1 MHSLQSAFGL
11 LVFVAIAWAISEN
24 RRAASVRVAVAG
36 IAAQL
41 ILAALLLKLP
51 PLATALAALNGL
63 VLTLQQATDA
73 GTSFVFG
80 YLGGGPL
87 PFEEAQ
93 PGASFVLAFR
103 ALPLIIVVSALTA
116 LLTYWRILP
125 WIVRGFA
132 LGLEKIL
139 GVGGAVGLG
148 TAANVFV
155 GMVEAP
161 LFIRPYLAALSRSEL
176 FVIMVS
182 GMATI
187 AGTVLVLYATIIG
200 PVIPN
205 AVGHLLTASL
215 ISAPAAITVA
225 LLMVPHT
232 VASTAGSIVPD
243 RGAESTIDAI
253 TRGTRSGL
261 ELFLNVMAMLLVL
274 VALVFL
280 ANAVLALLPELGG
293 QPVSLERLLGYVMA
307 PACWLMGVPWSEAL
321 AAGALMGVKTILNEF
336 LAYLQLAALPA
347 GALSERSELIMM
359 CGFANRQPMRCAG
372 SRISA
377 ASAFLSVACR
387 PWSRSAATRC
397 CSWACGRLSPAPSP
411 PVAPAPSWVFCCR
424 EGSVPIEVF
433 GRESSV
439 GRSCVPWRCYLLSLR
454 SAPIT
459 RVGRFG

>member
-1 MHSLQSAFGL
+1 MTHSLQSAFGL
-11 LVFVAIAWAISEN
+11 LVLVAIAWAISEN
-24 RRAASVRVAVAG
+24 RRAASARVAVVG
-36 IAAQL
+36 IAVQL

-51 PLATALAALNGL
+51 PLANALGALNGL
-63 VLTLQQATDA
+63 VLTLQEATDA

-87 PFEEAQ
+87 PFEETQ

-116 LLTYWRILP
+116 VLTYWRILP

-132 LGLEKIL
+132 LGLEKTM

-148 TAANVFV
+148 VAANIFV

-176 FVIMVS
+176 FVTMVS

-215 ISAPAAITVA
+215 ISAPAAITIA
-225 LLMVPHT
+225 LLMIPHT
-232 VASTAGSIVPD
+232 TASTAGELVPD
-243 RGAESTIDAI
+243 RGAESTMDAV

-261 ELFLNVMAMLLVL
+261 DLFLVVTAMLMVL

-280 ANAVLALLPELGG
+280 GNAVLALLPEVGG
-293 QPVSLERLLGYVMA
+293 QAMSLERLLGYVMA
-307 PACWLMGVPWSEAL
+307 PVCWLMGVPWSEAST
-321 AAGALMGVKTILNEF
+321 AGSLMGVKTVLNEF

-347 GALSERSELIMM
+347 GALTERSELIMTYAL
-359 CGFANRQPMRCAG
+359 CGFANFGSLGILIGGLSTMVPERRDEIVQLGVRSIIAG
-372 SRISA
+372 T
-377 ASAFLSVACR
+377 L
-387 PWSRSAATRC
+387 ATC
-397 CSWACGRLSPAPSP
+397 CTGA
-411 PVAPAPSWVFCCR
+411 V
-424 EGSVPIEVF
+424 
-433 GRESSV
+433 V
-439 GRSCVPWRCYLLSLR
+439 GILL
-454 SAPIT
+454 P
-459 RVGRFG
+459 

>member
-1 MHSLQSAFGL
+1 MQSLQSAFGL
-11 LVFVAIAWAISEN
+11 LVFVAIAWALSEN
-24 RRAASVRVAVAG
+24 RRAASARVAIAG
-36 IAAQL
+36 VAAQL

-51 PLATALAALNGL
+51 PLESALSALNAL
-63 VLTLQQATDA
+63 VFMVQEAAEA

-87 PFEEAQ
+87 PFEETQ
-93 PGASFVLAFR
+93 PGASFVLALR

-116 LLTYWRILP
+116 VLTYWRVLG

-132 LGLEKIL
+132 RLLEKFL

-205 AVGHLLTASL
+205 AVGNLLTASL
-215 ISAPAAITVA
+215 ISAPAAITIA
-225 LLMVPHT
+225 LLMIPRT
-232 VASTAGSIVPD
+232 GPSTAGELVPD
-243 RGAESTIDAI
+243 RGANSTMDAI

-261 ELFLNVMAMLLVL
+261 ELFLMVTAMLLVL

-280 ANAVLALLPELGG
+280 VNAVLTLLPDVGG
-293 QPVSLERLLGYVMA
+293 QPISLQRLLGYAMA
-307 PACWLMGVPWSEAL
+307 PVCWLMGVPWSEAMT
-321 AAGALMGVKTILNEF
+321 AGALMGIKTVLNEF
-336 LAYLQLAALPA
+336 LAYLQLAALPD
-347 GALSERSELIMM
+347 GALSDRSALIMTYAM
-359 CGFANRQPMRCAG
+359 CGFANFGSLGILIGGLSTMVPERRDEIVQLGLRSILAG
-372 SRISA
+372 T
-377 ASAFLSVACR
+377 L
-387 PWSRSAATRC
+387 AT
-397 CSWACGRLSPAPSP
+397 CSTGAVVGILSP
-411 PVAPAPSWVFCCR
+411 
-424 EGSVPIEVF
+424 
-433 GRESSV
+433 
-439 GRSCVPWRCYLLSLR
+439 
-454 SAPIT
+454 
-459 RVGRFG
+459 